1 MNYSKF
7 ASNIGCPNIWNEKA
21 TEHDDF
27 HPRNGWFEADD
38 VSGSASEFAF
48 GSRWTSNFVS
58 PESALEHGKVLD
70 VFRLPSGQT
79 SLAQKKTMD
88 KSIRWLC
95 PWSPPFCPW
104 NSQAVFGSIR
114 SDPPGMGAMGGMG
127 GMGKGGAGASGGM
140 KGAGKLGLVEF
151 LGWSFYNWK

>member
-1 MNYSKF
+1 MKREPSKNYKHFRLVNYSKF

-48 GSRWTSNFVS
+48 RSRWTSNFVS

-79 SLAQKKTMD
+79 SLAQKK
-88 KSIRWLC
+88 
-95 PWSPPFCPW
+95 PWINRYVDFAHEVLHFAHGIPRPCLVRSGPILQVW
-104 NSQAVFGSIR
+104 ALWAVWAVWAKAV
-114 SDPPGMGAMGGMG
+114 PA
-127 GMGKGGAGASGGM
+127 
-140 KGAGKLGLVEF
+140 LVAA
-151 LGWSFYNWK
+151 